1 MSFPLDII
9 MLECNLLL
17 LLQKQ
22 LLLLLL
28 QLQQQLLLLLLLQ
41 QLLLLLLQLLL
52 FLYDFLM
59 FLSECLRILFLT
71 QEPSCSYVM
80 ALSGVCERD
89 SARRMATFRTKAAH
103 PDRFRMF
110 VLSCDRPSR
119 LLLGLSQGGKVSVY
133 LGGISLSFIFRPAG
147 PLAADASPLW

>member
-1 MSFPLDII
+1 MSFGLVLL
-9 MLECNLLL
+9 LECN
-17 LLQKQ
+17 
-22 LLLLLL
+22 
-28 QLQQQLLLLLLLQ
+28 LLLLLLQ
-41 QLLLLLLQLLL
+41 QLLLLLLLLQLLLLLLQLLL
-52 FLYDFLM
+52 FLYIFKLY
-59 FLSECLRILFLT
+59 LSECGALRINSFLT

-119 LLLGLSQGGKVSVY
+119 LLLGEERGEE
-133 LGGISLSFIFRPAG
+133 
-147 PLAADASPLW
+147 